1 MSKGRLN
8 IATDSKNRNF
18 LLLSKKQ
25 KFDSRIKRPGDFKIT
40 VYTVVKVNWIIAF
53 FKLSSMM

>member
-25 KFDSRIKRPGDFKIT
+25 KFDSRIKGPGDFKIT